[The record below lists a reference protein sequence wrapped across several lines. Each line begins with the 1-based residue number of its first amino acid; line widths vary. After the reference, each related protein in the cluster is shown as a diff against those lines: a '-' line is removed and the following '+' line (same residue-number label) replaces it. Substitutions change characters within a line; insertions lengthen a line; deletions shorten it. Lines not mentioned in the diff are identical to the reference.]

1 MKTLAALLV
10 RTGHPLE
17 LAEIETPV
25 LKPGQVLVRVDL
37 SGVCH
42 TQILEARGHRG
53 PDPYVPHCLGHEGVG
68 TVLET
73 GPGVGKVAAG
83 DAVILSWIKGSGA
96 DVPGSVYDWSGR
108 KVNAG
113 AITTFMRQAVLSE
126 NRLTKVPLG
135 LPREQAALLGCAAP
149 TGLGVVMNTASPR
162 PGQSL
167 AVLGAGGIGLC
178 AVAGA
183 AASGCAPVIAL
194 DVNEEKL
201 DLARRMG
208 ATHTVKAD
216 ENASQAVGEICP
228 GGVDFAVEATGRPEV
243 MALALNLVRNQ
254 GGVAVVV
261 GNAPAGQMLG
271 LDPKLFNLGR
281 SLKGTWGGDSQ
292 PDRDYP
298 RYARMM
304 LAGRLDLSPL
314 LSRTYA
320 LSQINQA
327 LDDLEAGRVAR
338 PLIDMSRE

>member
-1 MKTLAALLV
+1 
-10 RTGHPLE
+10 
-17 LAEIETPV
+17 
-25 LKPGQVLVRVDL
+25 
-37 SGVCH
+37 
-42 TQILEARGHRG
+42 
-53 PDPYVPHCLGHEGVG
+53 
-68 TVLET
+68 
-73 GPGVGKVAAG
+73 
-83 DAVILSWIKGSGA
+83 
-96 DVPGSVYDWSGR
+96 
-108 KVNAG
+108 
-113 AITTFMRQAVLSE
+113 MRESVLSE
-126 NRLTKVPLG
+126 NRLTKIPAG

-149 TGLGVVMNTASPR
+149 TGLGVVMNTAQPR

-183 AASGCAPVIAL
+183 MASGCTPIIAI
-194 DVNEEKL
+194 DVNPEKL

-216 ENASQAVGEICP
+216 ENAAKEVAAICP
-228 GGVDFAVEATGRPEV
+228 GGVDFAIEATGRPEV
-243 MALALNLVRNQ
+243 MNLALNLVRNQ

-261 GNAPAGQMLG
+261 GNAPVGQLLS
-271 LDPKLFNLGR
+271 LDPKLFNMGR

-298 RYARMM
+298 RYARLM

-314 LSRTYA
+314 LSRTYS
-320 LSQINQA
+320 LREINQA

>member
-10 RTGHPLE
+10 ETGKPLE
-17 LAEIETPV
+17 LAQIETPQ
-25 LKPGQVLVRVDL
+25 LKPGQVLVQVDL

-68 TVLET
+68 TVLEL
-73 GPGVGKVAAG
+73 GAGVTKVAVG
-83 DAVILSWIKGSGA
+83 DHVILSWIKGSGA
-96 DVPGSVYDWSGR
+96 DVPGSVYDWDGR

-113 AITTFMRQAVLSE
+113 AITTFMRQAVISE
-126 NRLTKVPLG
+126 NRLTRIPAG
-135 LPREQAALLGCAAP
+135 LPLEQAALLGCAAP
-149 TGLGVVMNTASPR
+149 TGLGVVMNTAAPR

-183 AASGCAPVIAL
+183 AASGCLPVIAI
-194 DVNEEKL
+194 DVNPDKL
-201 DLARRMG
+201 ELAKRLG
-208 ATHTVKAD
+208 ATHVLAAD
-216 ENASQAVGEICP
+216 ENTAKAVNEICP
-228 GGVDFAVEATGRPEV
+228 GGVDFAIEATGNPQV
-243 MALALNLVRNQ
+243 MNLALNLVRNQ

-261 GNAPAGQMLG
+261 GNAHAGQLLS

-298 RYARMM
+298 RYARLMA
-304 LAGRLDLSPL
+304 AGRLDLSPL
-314 LSRTYA
+314 LGRTYA
-320 LSQINQA
+320 LGQINQA

-338 PLIDMSRE
+338 PLIDMNRE